1 MEFAVQFLALA
12 VLVVVVVVCGAAF
25 LFTRTRV
32 GDWVN
37 EWVARGEPRRLQDP
51 IYALLRRE
59 VQLLGQEFEVLPYER
74 LLELDDTLAYR
85 SKVVDGVEI
94 CFNTELV
101 TVAKNGDLHVCID
114 ARARAPEWK
123 WRDVLPSYNFKKRKD
138 GTVYL

>member
-1 MEFAVQFLALA
+1 MSYLALV
-12 VLVVVVVVCGAAF
+12 VLAIVVILFGAAL

-37 EWVARGEPRRLQDP
+37 ERVVRGEPRRLQEP

-74 LLELDDTLAYR
+74 LLELDDNLAYR

-94 CFNTELV
+94 YFNTELV
-101 TVAKNGDLHVCID
+101 NVAKNGELHVCID

-138 GTVYL
+138 GTVYW

>member
-1 MEFAVQFLALA
+1 MRYLAIL
-12 VLVVVVVVCGAAF
+12 VLVAAVVLFGAAL
-25 LFTRTRV
+25 LFTRTRI
-32 GDWVN
+32 GDWVS
-37 EWVARGEPRRLQDP
+37 EWVGRGEPRRLQDP

-74 LLELDDTLAYR
+74 LLELDDSLAYR

-94 CFNTELV
+94 YFNAELV
-101 TVAKNGDLHVCID
+101 SVAKNGDLHVCID

-138 GTVYL
+138 GTIYR

>member
-1 MEFAVQFLALA
+1 MPYLAVV
-12 VLVVVVVVCGAAF
+12 VLVVVVVVFVAPF
-25 LFTRTRV
+25 LLTRTRI

-37 EWVARGEPRRLQDP
+37 EWIARGEPRRLRDP

-59 VQLLGQEFEVLPYER
+59 VQSLGQEFEVLPYER
-74 LLELDDTLAYR
+74 LLELDDNLAYR

-94 CFNTELV
+94 YFNTELV
-101 TVAKNGDLHVCID
+101 SVAKNGDLHVCID

-138 GTVYL
+138 GTVYW